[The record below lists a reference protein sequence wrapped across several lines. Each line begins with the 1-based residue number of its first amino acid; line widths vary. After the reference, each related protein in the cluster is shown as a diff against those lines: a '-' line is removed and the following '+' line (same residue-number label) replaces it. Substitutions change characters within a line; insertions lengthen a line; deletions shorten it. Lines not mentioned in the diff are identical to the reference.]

1 MKRSV
6 QSEERPVRF
15 EQPLLLRL
23 THWLNV
29 LLLAGMIASGL
40 QIYGAYPAFA
50 ERGADFCCWPLAGK
64 RFPEAVRLG
73 GWLAG
78 GLKWHLFLM
87 WGFVLNGLV
96 WLGWQIG
103 SGELRRRVFRPR
115 DARGAWEMAL
125 WYVRLRDRKPAYEV
139 YNGLQKLAYT
149 GTFKLGVL
157 AVATGFAIW
166 KPVSLP
172 LAEWMGGYVWARFW
186 HFLIVWAFVG
196 FTIGHLFMTLVVDR
210 EATRS
215 MILGEYRDAAPET
228 PGEPVPAMPEARP
241 DA

>member
-1 MKRSV
+1 VERIGR
-6 QSEERPVRF
+6 EERPVRF

-29 LLLAGMIASGL
+29 VLLFGMIASGL

-103 SGELRRRVFRPR
+103 SGSGAAARSCPGT
-115 DARGAWEMAL
+115 RGAWDTAL
-125 WYVRLRDRKPAYEV
+125 WYARPAPGEAEVRVQRP
-139 YNGLQKLAYT
+139 QKLAYT
-149 GTFKLGVL
+149 GTFALGVL
-157 AVATGFAIW
+157 AVATGFAI
-166 KPVSLP
+166 
-172 LAEWMGGYVWARFW
+172 
-186 HFLIVWAFVG
+186 
-196 FTIGHLFMTLVVDR
+196 
-210 EATRS
+210 
-215 MILGEYRDAAPET
+215 
-228 PGEPVPAMPEARP
+228 
-241 DA
+241 